1 MLIFRV
7 ILLENNISEN
17 PIIRFKQKNSN
28 KYKDL
33 HFPEQ
38 DFVSV
43 SEYINLIPGR

>member
-7 ILLENNISEN
+7 ILIGSNIGEN
-17 PIIRFKQKNSN
+17 PTIRFKKINSN

-33 HFPEQ
+33 NFPEQ